1 MQSPLARRAA
11 SKIGQHCA
19 RVNIG
24 KDELL
29 IALRAYLDSSGKPEN
44 DYMTL
49 AAFAG
54 NDEMWQ
60 QFETDWDKILEQHK
74 PKAKYVHMREIAHL
88 SKTFAHRLGWT
99 YKSAF
104 GLATECLVYMS
115 HLDKKRFRMFYCAVD
130 LVAWR
135 KLRAETYPLPSP
147 IELCNQFCSE
157 GVLMWHVSMYP
168 DMIDLQTD
176 TVKYFFDS
184 GEDFKAPFEEKWNS
198 EKERAERTGVWNVF
212 KMVEQVSAV
221 DMKKVPGVQA
231 ADILAWAVNRDNAV
245 PEGHP
250 GKHMRE
256 VMHQVI
262 PASSVVWDEA
272 KLRKHFKPLLW
283 LPRTR

>member
-1 MQSPLARRAA
+1 MGENRKAKSQ
-11 SKIGQHCA
+11 IGRHCA

-24 KDELL
+24 RGELL
-29 IALRAYLDSSGKPEN
+29 IALRAYLDSSGKPDN

-60 QFETDWDKILEQHK
+60 EFETEWDKILEQHK

-88 SKTFAHRLGWT
+88 ERGFAHRLGWT
-99 YKSAF
+99 HKSAF

-115 HLDKKRFRMFYCAVD
+115 RLDKKRFRMFYCAVD

-147 IELCNQFCSE
+147 IDLCNQFCSE
-157 GVLMWHVSMYP
+157 GVLMWHVGMYP
-168 DMIDLQTD
+168 DIIDLQTD
-176 TVKYFFDS
+176 TVKYFFDR
-184 GEDFKAPFEEKWNS
+184 GEGFKTPFEEKWNS

-221 DMKKVPGVQA
+221 DMKKIPGVQA

-245 PEGHP
+245 TEGHP

-256 VMHQVI
+256 VMLKVI
-262 PASSVVWDEA
+262 PASSVIWDEA

-283 LPRTR
+283 LPRIR